1 LGVLFTD
8 YIRPAGDSIWRKG
21 NKLQVDQ
28 MFSLVSFHVQ
38 HCCKSSRRPAFQEAS
53 LIPDKTA
60 VILLHCQPGGEE
72 KENGTTRELEKVFHR
87 LPERPSSPP

>member
-1 LGVLFTD
+1 
-8 YIRPAGDSIWRKG
+8 
-21 NKLQVDQ
+21 

-87 LPERPSSPP
+87 LPERPSSPPQSVPCGHLSCALCSVIRLLEGSLS